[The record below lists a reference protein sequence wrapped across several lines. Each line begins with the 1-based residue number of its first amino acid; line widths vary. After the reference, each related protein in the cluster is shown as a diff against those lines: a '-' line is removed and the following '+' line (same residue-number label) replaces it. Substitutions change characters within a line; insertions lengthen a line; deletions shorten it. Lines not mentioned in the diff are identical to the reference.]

1 MSAVRNISGAVQE
14 GRTTARRVV
23 ERAEELLRAAD
34 AQGLNAALDWSPE
47 YLAREAGRIA
57 RLVTRDPSRPPGTG
71 PRLPLAGVP
80 VGVKDNLATLD
91 LPTTCASRLLDGYI
105 SPFEATAVKRLRDA
119 GAFVACKANLDE
131 FAMGSSTEYSAF
143 GRVKHPLDP
152 ARVPGGSSGGS
163 AALVAA
169 GVTPVALGSE
179 TGGSVRQPASFCGVV
194 GVKPTYGRVSRY
206 GLVAFG
212 SSLDCI
218 STFGE
223 TVDDAARLL
232 SVISGHDPLDATS
245 APLPPLTLEAP
256 RTDLKGLT
264 LGLPDEYFPVDLHAG
279 VKAALDRAVARA
291 KELGATIKRVALPHA
306 KYTVP
311 TYYIVNPAEAAANL
325 ARFDGVR
332 YGKRDGGSQVDL
344 RGLYRATRGGGFGP
358 EVRRRILI
366 GTYVL
371 SAGYADAYYHQAMK
385 MRTLITKDFTDAFGQ
400 VDLLLTPTTPTP
412 AFKAGDKTDDPV
424 AMYLAD
430 IFVAGASLAGLP
442 AMSLPAGRS
451 DGLPV
456 GLQLIAPA
464 FGEAKMLSA
473 AAALERA
480 IDARAEV
487 R

>member
-1 MSAVRNISGAVQE
+1 MSAVRNIREAVASGRVS
-14 GRTTARRVV
+14 ARRVV
-23 ERAEELLRAAD
+23 ERTEELLRAAD
-34 AQGLNAALDWSPE
+34 ARGLNAALEWSPE
-47 YLAREAGRIA
+47 YLGREASRVA
-57 RLVTRDPSRPPGTG
+57 SQATRDGRHA
-71 PRLPLAGVP
+71 LLGVP
-80 VGVKDNLATLD
+80 VSVKDNIATLD
-91 LPTTCASRLLDGYI
+91 LPTTCASRILDGYV
-105 SPFEATAVKRLRDA
+105 SPFEATAVKRLREA

-143 GRVKHPLDP
+143 GRVKHPEHPD
-152 ARVPGGSSGGS
+152 RVPGGSSGGS

-218 STFGE
+218 SVFGE
-223 TVDDAARLL
+223 KVDDAAQCLAT
-232 SVISGHDPLDATS
+232 ISGHDPLDATS
-245 APLPPLTLEAP
+245 APLPPLALEAP
-256 RTDLKGLT
+256 RADLTGLT
-264 LGLPDEYFPVDLHAG
+264 LGLPEEYFPADLHPGVRAG
-279 VKAALDRAVARA
+279 LDAAIATAR
-291 KELGATIKRVALPHA
+291 ELGARVERVSLPHA
-306 KYTVP
+306 KYSVP

-332 YGKRDGGSQVDL
+332 YGVRDGGSQVDL
-344 RGLYRATRGGGFGP
+344 RGLYRATRGRGFGP
-358 EVRRRILI
+358 EVRRRILV

-371 SAGYADAYYHQAMK
+371 SAGYADQYYHQAMK
-385 MRTLITKDFTDAFGQ
+385 MRTLIAQDFTDAFRG

-430 IFVAGASLAGLP
+430 IFVAGGSLAGVP
-442 AMSLPAGRS
+442 AMSQPVGRS
-451 DGLPV
+451 EGLPV
-456 GLQLIAPA
+456 GMQLIAPM
-464 FGEAKMLSA
+464 FGEAKMLA
-473 AAALERA
+473 AAAAFERA
-480 IDARAEV
+480 IDARREV